1 MSTGFWILDSDR
13 GDRSLHML
21 GHTGCVMAA
30 CATTAQR
37 ERHGDRDWGV
47 GSAASDVNA
56 ARDSLAAADA
66 AGFRDTGAGLACG
79 GCVASAALCASAI
92 AAAGKANAV

>member
-1 MSTGFWILDSDR
+1 M
-13 GDRSLHML
+13 HML
-21 GHTGCVMAA
+21 GHTGCVMAVY
-30 CATTAQR
+30 ATTVQW

-66 AGFRDTGAGLACG
+66 AGFRDTGTGLACG